1 MVDVLEDLE
10 RDFHDVMALYAIDM
24 CNEDEA
30 AGEVL
35 VALGIQTVVLEM
47 LDLGSR
53 RHGGILKFFAGN
65 ARLRQGINPCN
76 KFI

>member
-1 MVDVLEDLE
+1 
-10 RDFHDVMALYAIDM
+10 M
-24 CNEDEA
+24 CNESEA
-30 AGEVL
+30 AGVVL